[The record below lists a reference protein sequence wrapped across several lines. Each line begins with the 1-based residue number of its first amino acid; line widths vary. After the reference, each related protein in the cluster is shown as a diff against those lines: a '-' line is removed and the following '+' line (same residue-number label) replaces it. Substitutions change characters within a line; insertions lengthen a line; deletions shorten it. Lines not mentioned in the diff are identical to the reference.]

1 MIRALMLGLL
11 LAATAAP
18 GFAGEAKND
27 NDKVKGQTVK
37 GQQEEECDC
46 CDTAPARV
54 FELRTYYT
62 NEGKLN
68 ALNARFRDHTNRL
81 FKKHGITIVGFWTPQ
96 DKEKGKE
103 DTLVYLI
110 SFPSREA
117 AAASWKA
124 FQDDPEWQKAKEE
137 SHKNGVLVKK
147 VDSIYLDPTDYSPIK

>member
-11 LAATAAP
+11 LAATATS
-18 GFAGEAKND
+18 GFAAEPKK
-27 NDKVKGQTVK
+27 DKPVKSAA
-37 GQQEEECDC
+37 EEECDDC
-46 CDTAPARV
+46 CDSGATKV

-81 FKKHGITIVGFWTPQ
+81 FKKHGIKIVGFWTPQ

-124 FQDDPEWQKAKEE
+124 FQADPEWHKARDE
-137 SHKNGVLVKK
+137 SEKAGKILKK
-147 VDSIYLDPTDYSPIK
+147 VESIYLDPTDYSPIK

>member
-1 MIRALMLGLL
+1 MIRALTLGLL
-11 LAATAAP
+11 LAATAAS
-18 GFAGEAKND
+18 GFAAEPKKDQDKTKTEKDAK
-27 NDKVKGQTVK
+27 
-37 GQQEEECDC
+37 EECDC
-46 CDTAPARV
+46 CDTGAIKV

-124 FQDDPEWQKAKEE
+124 FQADPEWHKARDE
-137 SHKNGVLVKK
+137 SEKAGKIIKK
-147 VDSIYLDPTDYSPIK
+147 VESIYLDPTDYSPIK

>member
-1 MIRALMLGLL
+1 MIRALTLGLL
-11 LAATAAP
+11 LAATAAS
-18 GFAGEAKND
+18 GFAAEPKAEK
-27 NDKVKGQTVK
+27 DKTVK
-37 GQQEEECDC
+37 GATEEECDC
-46 CDTAPARV
+46 CDTGPAKV

-68 ALNARFRDHTNRL
+68 TLNARFRDHTNRL

-124 FQDDPEWQKAKEE
+124 FQADPEWHKARDE
-137 SHKNGVLVKK
+137 SEKAGKIIKK
-147 VDSIYLDPTDYSPIK
+147 VESIYLDPTDYSPIK

>member
-1 MIRALMLGLL
+1 MIRALTLGLL
-11 LAATAAP
+11 LAATGAS
-18 GFAGEAKND
+18 GFAAEPAKETGKE
-27 NDKVKGQTVK
+27 KVKTVK
-37 GQQEEECDC
+37 GATEEECDC
-46 CDTAPARV
+46 CDSGPAKV
-54 FELRTYYT
+54 FEMRTYYT

-117 AAASWKA
+117 ATASWKA
-124 FQDDPEWQKAKEE
+124 FQADPEWHKARDE
-137 SHKNGVLVKK
+137 SEKGGKILKK
-147 VDSIYLDPTDYSPIK
+147 VESIFLDPTDYSPIK